1 MNNIYENKFKKY
13 KSKYLKLKE
22 YNDEGGRYIF
32 YPSEAEKYLRTEL
45 ILEKKKFCFFSIFL

>member
-22 YNDEGGRYIF
+22 YSGDGGRYIF
-32 YPSEAEKYLRTEL
+32 YPSETEKYLQTEL
-45 ILEKKKFCFFSIFL
+45 ILEKKKIK